1 MRAHPGGGPTTR
13 PPAGAPLALGRRFA
27 NAARRGPGRLLLLVL
42 AGAPW
47 LPACQPGGGPGRA
60 VLVPPPVGHYAGTAQ
75 LAAGQPAQALAMEL
89 RHPSPGHY
97 TAELTGP
104 PALRFVGDTVAFQA
118 GQLCLVRPGRP
129 GEVLALTLD
138 GDFWRGTL
146 RLDSVQVPVLL
157 VRRGP
162 PTPTMYRVE
171 EVPQAQGSAWLFAPA
186 DVHTAGPGL
195 ALLPDAATGPAGA
208 MWADALARY
217 GLTVLL
223 LPATDSARPAAT
235 GALLAAARR
244 LLRNTAGVDTANLGT
259 WATGPRAD
267 AAALALAA
275 PGGPRTAFFI
285 VQNAPVA
292 AASRAAYRA
301 LARQKLPVLGLYG
314 GGGASG
320 DAAASLRGALRNPMV
335 RTYRTAGPDLLVP
348 GPGGPAFAPG
358 LPDAVVQ
365 WLPRPQ

>member
-1 MRAHPGGGPTTR
+1 MRAPAPARHGPC
-13 PPAGAPLALGRRFA
+13 
-27 NAARRGPGRLLLLVL
+27 RRGPLLLLL
-42 AGAPW
+42 AGALG
-47 LPACQPGGGPGRA
+47 LPACQPGSGPDRA
-60 VLVPPPVGHYAGTAQ
+60 APAPPPVGHYAGTAQ
-75 LAAGQPAQALAMEL
+75 LAAGQPAQAVALEL
-89 RHPSPGHY
+89 RHPAPGHY

-104 PALRFVGDTVAFQA
+104 PALSFVADTILFQG
-118 GQLCLVRPGRP
+118 GQLRLVRPGRP
-129 GEVLALTLD
+129 GEALALTLD

-146 RLDSVQVPVLL
+146 RLDSVQAPVLL

-186 DVHTAGPGL
+186 DVRTAGAGL
-195 ALLPDAATGPAGA
+195 ALLPDAATGPAA
-208 MWADALARY
+208 AIWADALARY

-223 LPATDSARPAAT
+223 LPATDSASAAPT

-292 AASRAAYRA
+292 AASRDAYRA

-314 GGGASG
+314 GSGAAG
-320 DAAASLRGALRNPMV
+320 TAAAAALRGTLRSPAV
-335 RTYRTAGPDLLVP
+335 RTYRLAGPGLLVL
-348 GPGGPAFAPG
+348 GPGGPTFAPG

>member
-1 MRAHPGGGPTTR
+1 MRAHPGGGPATHR
-13 PPAGAPLALGRRFA
+13 PAGAPSAPGRGLLA
-27 NAARRGPGRLLLLVL
+27 AARRGPGRLVLLAL
-42 AGAPW
+42 AGALG
-47 LPACQPGGGPGRA
+47 LPACQPGGPGHA
-60 VLVPPPVGHYAGTAQ
+60 APAPPPVGHYAGTVQ
-75 LAAGQPAQALAMEL
+75 LAAGQPAQAVALEL
-89 RHPSPGHY
+89 RHPAPGHY

-104 PALRFVGDTVAFQA
+104 PALRFVADTVAFQ
-118 GQLCLVRPGRP
+118 GGELHLVRPGRP
-129 GEVLALTLD
+129 GEALALTLD

-146 RLDSVQVPVLL
+146 RLDSVQAPMLL

-162 PTPTMYRVE
+162 PTPTMYRVG

-186 DVHTAGPGL
+186 DVRTAGAGL
-195 ALLPDAATGPAGA
+195 ALLPDAATGPAA
-208 MWADALARY
+208 AIWADALARY

-223 LPATDSARPAAT
+223 LPATDSASPAPA

-244 LLRNTAGVDTANLGT
+244 LLRNTAGVDTANIGT

-285 VQNAPVA
+285 VQNAPAA
-292 AASRAAYRA
+292 AASRDAYRA
-301 LARQKLPVLGLYG
+301 LARQKLPMLGLYG
-314 GGGASG
+314 GGGTSS
-320 DAAASLRGALRNPMV
+320 AAAAGLRGALRSPAV
-335 RTYRTAGPDLLVP
+335 RTYRAAGPDLLVP
-348 GPGGPAFAPG
+348 GPGGPTFAPG

>member
-1 MRAHPGGGPTTR
+1 MRAHPGSGPAPR
-13 PPAGAPLALGRRFA
+13 WPAGAPPAAGRCWLA
-27 NAARRGPGRLLLLVL
+27 AARRGPARLVLLAL

-47 LPACQPGGGPGRA
+47 LPACQPGGGPDRA
-60 VLVPPPVGHYAGTAQ
+60 APAPPPVGHYAGTAQ
-75 LAAGQPAQALAMEL
+75 LAAGQPAQPVALEL
-89 RHPSPGHY
+89 RHPAPGHY

-104 PALRFVGDTVAFQA
+104 LSLCFVADTVAFRN
-118 GQLCLVRPGRP
+118 GQLRLVRPGRP
-129 GEVLALTLD
+129 GEALALTLD

-146 RLDSVQVPVLL
+146 RLDSVQAPVLL

-162 PTPTMYRVE
+162 PTPTVYRVE

-186 DVHTAGPGL
+186 DVRTAGPGL
-195 ALLPDAATGPAGA
+195 ALLPDAATGPTGA
-208 MWADALARY
+208 VWADALARY

-223 LPATDSARPAAT
+223 LPATDSARPAPT

-259 WATGPRAD
+259 WAAGPRAD
-267 AAALALAA
+267 AAARALAA

-285 VQNAPVA
+285 VQNAPVT
-292 AASRAAYRA
+292 AASRDAYRA
-301 LARQKLPVLGLYG
+301 LARQKLPTLGLYG
-314 GGGASG
+314 GGGAGS
-320 DAAASLRGALRNPMV
+320 AAAADLRGALRSPAV

-365 WLPRPQ
+365 WLPRPR